1 VLITTFLILAVAV
14 GTAYAYFNRESSPYA
29 PSMHDYLDAEAHDA
43 SDDETARA
51 A

>member
-14 GTAYAYFNRESSPYA
+14 GTAYAYFRREQSPYA
-29 PSMHDYLDAEAHDA
+29 PSMHDYLDAGAREER
-43 SDDETARA
+43 DETARA